1 LRQAARPPTGGLSF
15 TGEGGVQT
23 AYVYIDGFNLYNG
36 CIKGSDCKWLDLR
49 KLCELYLPE
58 YRVGQVRYYTAYIT
72 PRHDDPY
79 QIERQR
85 VYIRAL
91 RTIPNLS
98 IHFGRFFPKKKDM
111 YLARSK
117 PGKPEFAT
125 VIRNEEKGSDVNLA
139 THLLHDGIRD
149 LYDVAVVV
157 SNDSDLLEPIK
168 VLREHYDL
176 TVGLLNPHKKPS
188 KHLRKNTDFIKQI
201 RRGPLRACQLPPTL
215 TDAKGTI
222 TKPSSW

>member
-1 LRQAARPPTGGLSF
+1 
-15 TGEGGVQT
+15 VQR
-23 AYVYIDGFNLYNG
+23 AFVYIDGFNLYNG
-36 CIKGSDCKWLDLR
+36 CIKGSDCRWLNLR
-49 KLCELYLPE
+49 RLCELYLPE
-58 YRVGQVRYYTAYIT
+58 YDVRQVRYYTAYIT
-72 PRHDDPY
+72 PRREDPD

-139 THLLHDGIRD
+139 THLLHDGIRG
-149 LYDVAVVV
+149 LYDVAIVV

-168 VLREHYDL
+168 ILRRDYGV
-176 TVGLLNPHKKPS
+176 TIGLLNPHQIPS

-201 RRGPLRACQLPPTL
+201 RRGPLRASQLPNTL
-215 TDAKGTI
+215 SDAKGII